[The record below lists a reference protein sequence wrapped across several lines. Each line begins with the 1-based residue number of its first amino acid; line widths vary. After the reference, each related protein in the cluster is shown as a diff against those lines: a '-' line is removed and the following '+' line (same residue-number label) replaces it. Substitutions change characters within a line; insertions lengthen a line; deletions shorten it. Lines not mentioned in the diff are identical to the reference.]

1 MTLYITPFG
10 QLTRRRM
17 IERMMDPDWN
27 QPVANELYFPVDV
40 KAESDA
46 FTITAILPGVHS
58 EDLNV
63 QIVNE
68 TVTIQAEMKPT
79 GDEKTSYLVREIP
92 SGSYSRVLT
101 LPTALD
107 ANTAEA
113 HLENGL
119 LTLKV
124 PKAETVRPRTIKV
137 VTGS

>member
-10 QLTRRRM
+10 RLTRRHM
-17 IERMMDPDWN
+17 MERMLDPDWN
-27 QPVANELYFPVDV
+27 QHVENELFFPVDV

-46 FTITAILPGVHS
+46 FTISALLPGVHS

-92 SGSYSRVLT
+92 SGSFSRVLT

-107 ANTAEA
+107 ANAAEA
-113 HLENGL
+113 HFENGL

-137 VTGS
+137 VAK